1 VPKSLSVSAILR
13 IQQVRYS
20 FCHQVPLRSSP
31 AARMGIPVILATAA
45 ACGSIVTTMKSGWEL
60 SRMIRQKRDRKRA
73 EEDAVRVYRSLRRAL
88 HSGRVSNKEFDHWFE
103 KFLVAESENNC
114 EANPTRSVSF
124 VVCVLIRVPVAG
136 LREIRAHLRIVN
148 DNSDKRSRRY
158 GSLSRERPGGGDFEK
173 RTQRSC
179 DGDRRQKSVR
189 LDRGQMYYVPDP
201 PQWRQDVEWPQSA
214 RSIEYSPLDSQ
225 FPEKGLEDPDS
236 VPLARLQ
243 RSASVSY
250 QPSHSPPKLGSR
262 ASESATR
269 HEQERGRSRRRQAR
283 DARANADADSS
294 DGFCHEKLGYRSRR

>member
-1 VPKSLSVSAILR
+1 
-13 IQQVRYS
+13 
-20 FCHQVPLRSSP
+20 
-31 AARMGIPVILATAA
+31 MGIPVILATAA

-103 KFLVAESENNC
+103 KFLVAESENN
-114 EANPTRSVSF
+114 
-124 VVCVLIRVPVAG
+124 LAG